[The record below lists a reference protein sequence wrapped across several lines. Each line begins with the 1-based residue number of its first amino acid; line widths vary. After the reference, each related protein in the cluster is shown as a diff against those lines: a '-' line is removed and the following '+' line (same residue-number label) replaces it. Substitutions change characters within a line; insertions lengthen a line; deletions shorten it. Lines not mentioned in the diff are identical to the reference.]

1 MMKNNK
7 YSILAEIVNE
17 ALRLGRE
24 AAAQSDDGGS
34 ANMDTVV
41 LCGLKGVR
49 ESTLVKAGIPCD
61 KKNYD
66 PGCFWLHASFGGIG
80 NKRNAGVEA
89 TAKHLKANGVDCYIY
104 YQMD

>member
-1 MMKNNK
+1 MESKK
-7 YSILAEIVNE
+7 YSEMAEIVNE

-24 AAAQSDDGGS
+24 AAAQSDDGGT
-34 ANMDTVV
+34 ANLDTIV
-41 LCGLKGVR
+41 LTGLKGVR
-49 ESTLVKAGIPCD
+49 EKTLNDAGIPCD
-61 KKNYD
+61 KKSND

-89 TAKHLKANGVDCYIY
+89 AKKHLQENGVRCYIY